1 MRSKGPALYKSMSS
15 SQRDQPQLYIPK
27 YATVDNLKAH
37 IQNKQ
42 MPQCTWHAEHIHHAD
57 AESISRLCLC
67 LSLSLSVCVCVC
79 VRVCVCSS
87 NSPSLSPHAH
97 SWHLQSLAI
106 IYLLQLRSTS
116 LELQV
121 AVFRAD
127 GSGELGSH
135 DDNGDPSQSAYAAS
149 WGGDTR
155 LTTLR
160 QGQAKTRLHKAPQFL
175 SLPSHHSIHTCRWI
189 RSQIVTHTIAYTHYP
204 GYVVF

>member
-1 MRSKGPALYKSMSS
+1 MQNTYIISS
-15 SQRDQPQLYIPK
+15 
-27 YATVDNLKAH
+27 
-37 IQNKQ
+37 
-42 MPQCTWHAEHIHHAD
+42 
-57 AESISRLCLC
+57 
-67 LSLSLSVCVCVC
+67 LSLSLSLSLFLCVCAC
-79 VRVCVCSS
+79 VCVCSS

-175 SLPSHHSIHTCRWI
+175 SLPSHHSTHL
-189 RSQIVTHTIAYTHYP
+189 QVNYVTDSYTHNSLYSLP
-204 GYVVF
+204 RIRCLLTVLCTLLTCVWHV